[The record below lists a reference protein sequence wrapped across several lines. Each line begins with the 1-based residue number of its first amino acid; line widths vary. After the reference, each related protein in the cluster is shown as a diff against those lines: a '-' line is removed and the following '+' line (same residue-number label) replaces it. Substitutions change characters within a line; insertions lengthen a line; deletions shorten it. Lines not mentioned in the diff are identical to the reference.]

1 MLSNFST
8 FAKLNFYQ
16 KMIPKFLVGDN
27 TDYDDAVFIV
37 HTEYP
42 RFVIN
47 LEDDEVEWFDTLENE
62 NEEEATQEVQNLIQ
76 QAEEFYQR
84 EVDRYE
90 ELED

>member
-1 MLSNFST
+1 
-8 FAKLNFYQ
+8 
-16 KMIPKFLVGDN
+16 MIPKFLVGDN

>member
-1 MLSNFST
+1 MV
-8 FAKLNFYQ
+8 
-16 KMIPKFLVGDN
+16 PKFLVGDN
-27 TDYDDAVFIV
+27 TDNEDAVYII

-47 LEDDEVEWFDTLENE
+47 LEDDEVEWFDNLDNE

-90 ELED
+90 ELDD

>member
-1 MLSNFST
+1 MV
-8 FAKLNFYQ
+8 
-16 KMIPKFLVGDN
+16 PKFLVGDN
-27 TDYDDAVFIV
+27 TDHEDAVYII

-47 LEDDEVEWFDTLENE
+47 LEDDEVEWFDNLDNE

>member
-1 MLSNFST
+1 MV
-8 FAKLNFYQ
+8 
-16 KMIPKFLVGDN
+16 PKFLVGDN
-27 TDYDDAVFIV
+27 TDNEEAVYII

-42 RFVIN
+42 RFIIN
-47 LEDDEVEWFDTLENE
+47 LEDDEVEWFDNLDNE

>member
-1 MLSNFST
+1 MV
-8 FAKLNFYQ
+8 
-16 KMIPKFLVGDN
+16 PKFLVGDN
-27 TDYDDAVFIV
+27 TDNEEAVYII

-47 LEDDEVEWFDTLENE
+47 LEDDEVEWFDDLENE

>member
-1 MLSNFST
+1 MV
-8 FAKLNFYQ
+8 
-16 KMIPKFLVGDN
+16 PKFLVGDN
-27 TDYDDAVFIV
+27 TDNEEAVYII

-47 LEDDEVEWFDTLENE
+47 LEDDEVEWFDDLENE

-90 ELED
+90 QLED